1 MKFGNLNLSAKQIV
15 AFGLVVAIM
24 ATANILSLN
33 RMAVLKTEI
42 DEVSTNWLRR
52 AVAIS
57 DVKLYTSH
65 LRMSQLQSAFT
76 IEEDKR
82 QVQSETMIALIDRIN
97 GNLDIYGELRASSEQ
112 RGLYSQR
119 EQALYEEFDRG
130 WEQYQE
136 LSINFFKLLRNGES
150 DQAFAVL
157 DGEAKTVFYD
167 FSSDLEELVEI
178 NKNDALGA
186 AQSAEQTYKDT
197 RNASII
203 FLVVTSLLS
212 IIIAMALVRLVVV
225 PVRQLE
231 SAAREIAEGD
241 LDVRL
246 GIEREDEVG
255 NLAHSFNKMTV
266 ALKGARERTE
276 KQAQKLQ
283 EQNTDLENAMA
294 QLKTTQE
301 QLLMKEKMASLGQL
315 VAGVSHE
322 INSPL
327 GAVNSAV
334 DVSKRC
340 VDKLEKTLAEC
351 ASIEDLKN
359 AKSVPNALG
368 ILKDSLGVMNA
379 AGERIQGIGKSLKS
393 FARLDE
399 AEYQVVDV
407 VEGIDSTL
415 TLLESEFGDRITV
428 RKEYEETPGFC
439 CYAGELNQA
448 FFNILKNAS
457 EAIEGSGTIRIKT
470 HTEDDCV
477 CIEISDTGRGIP
489 PEMLKTIF
497 DFGFT
502 AGSTRIKMAS
512 GLSVVYNVVRKHEGE
527 VKIDSEVGRGTS
539 VSIILP
545 TKTGGGLEQTL

>member
-1 MKFGNLNLSAKQIV
+1 
-15 AFGLVVAIM
+15 
-24 ATANILSLN
+24 
-33 RMAVLKTEI
+33 
-42 DEVSTNWLRR
+42 
-52 AVAIS
+52 
-57 DVKLYTSH
+57 
-65 LRMSQLQSAFT
+65 MSQLQSAFT
-76 IEEDKR
+76 IEDDKR
-82 QVQSETMIALIDRIN
+82 HAQSETMIALIDRIN
-97 GNLDIYGELRASSEQ
+97 GNLDAYGELKASSEQ
-112 RGLYSQR
+112 RGLYSEQ

-136 LSINFFKLLRNGES
+136 LSISFFMLLREGENN
-150 DQAFAVL
+150 QAFAVL

-167 FSSDLEELVEI
+167 FSSDLEQLVEI
-178 NKNDALGA
+178 NKNDALSA
-186 AQSAEQTYKDT
+186 AKRAEQTYNDT

-203 FLVVTSLLS
+203 FLLATSLLS
-212 IIIAMALVRLVVV
+212 IVIAMALVRLVVV

-231 SAAREIAEGD
+231 RAAREIAEGD

-246 GIEREDEVG
+246 GIERKDEVG
-255 NLAHSFNKMTV
+255 NLAHSFNQMTA
-266 ALKGARERTE
+266 ALKEARERME

-294 QLKTTQE
+294 QLKATQE

-322 INSPL
+322 INNPL

-334 DVSKRC
+334 DLSKRS
-340 VDKLEKTLAEC
+340 VDKLESALAEC
-351 ASIEDLKN
+351 TSIEELKA
-359 AKSVPNALG
+359 AKDVPNVLG
-368 ILKDSLGVMNA
+368 ILKNSLGVMNA
-379 AGERIQGIGKSLKS
+379 AGERIQSIGKSLKS

-415 TLLESEFGDRITV
+415 TLLVSEFGDRITV
-428 RKEYEETPGFC
+428 RKEYGETPCLC

-457 EAIEGSGTIRIKT
+457 EAIEASGTVRIKT
-470 HTEDDCV
+470 HTEDDRV

-489 PEMLKTIF
+489 PERLKTIF

-512 GLSVVYNVVRKHEGE
+512 GLSVVYNVVRKHDGE
-527 VKIDSEVGRGTS
+527 VKIDSEVGKGTS

-545 TKTGGGLEQTL
+545 ARTGGDLEQTL